1 MRFELPA
8 LGRVGRALLGL
19 AIGAGLSLGLWA
31 GDAAAGEPGLRLKV
45 SVIQATKEKSAPDPA
60 LARIQGELAEAFA
73 GYQGFK
79 RLQAEE
85 KLLAGETPV
94 KIDLPNGESA
104 EFKHQGVDKNLH
116 KIRFSLTKSKV
127 NLDLKAPLKKMF
139 YQAGMKHGGGIL
151 ILAMYIAP
159 VGEPPAPDK
168 AEP

>member
-1 MRFELPA
+1 MPTYEQVA
-8 LGRVGRALLGL
+8 N
-19 AIGAGLSLGLWA
+19 
-31 GDAAAGEPGLRLKV
+31 AGEPGLRLKV
-45 SVIQATKEKSAPDPA
+45 SVIQATKEKAAPDPS

-85 KLLAGETPV
+85 KLLSGELPV

-104 EFKHQGVDKNLH
+104 EFKHQGTDKNLH

>member
-1 MRFELPA
+1 MRFEQPA
-8 LGRVGRALLGL
+8 LGRLARVLLGL
-19 AIGAGLSLGLWA
+19 TMGIGVLLGSGA
-31 GDAAAGEPGLRLKV
+31 RDASAGEPGLRLKV

-168 AEP
+168 TEP

>member
-1 MRFELPA
+1 MSVLRRF
-8 LGRVGRALLGL
+8 RAGLLGL
-19 AIGAGLSLGLWA
+19 GALLVLGVLAPA

-45 SVIQATKEKSAPDPA
+45 SVIQATKEKAAPDPA
-60 LARIQGELAEAFA
+60 LAKIQGELQEAFA

-85 KLLAGETPV
+85 KLLSSDTPV
-94 KIDLPNGESA
+94 KIELPNGESA
-104 EFKHQGVDKNLH
+104 EFKHQGLEKNLH
-116 KIRFSLTKSKV
+116 KIRFTLAKSKV

-151 ILAMYIAP
+151 ILAMYLAP

-168 AEP
+168 PTP